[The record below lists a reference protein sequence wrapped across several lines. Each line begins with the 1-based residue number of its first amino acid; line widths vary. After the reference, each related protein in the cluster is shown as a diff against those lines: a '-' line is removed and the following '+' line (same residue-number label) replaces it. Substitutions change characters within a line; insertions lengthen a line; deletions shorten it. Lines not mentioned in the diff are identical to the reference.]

1 MVTLL
6 HSLYADW
13 LRHPAVIPPR
23 LGDLRPA
30 GWSRGRR
37 RLWMT
42 HMGFTLFTACLIL
55 WARSWR
61 TVTYVCCPSFL
72 WTLLT
77 STREEGY
84 GAGGIS
90 CSRWSVRGDV
100 TRQTSGMFF
109 QLLRIITRHDLLP
122 YVTLRKRQTGLQ
134 SCQFH
139 FWEMIMYS
147 ESTVSTLCKIFGKVH
162 M

>member
-13 LRHPAVIPPR
+13 LRRPAVIPPR

-109 QLLRIITRHDLLP
+109 SCSASSLAMTCCRTSRCARD
-122 YVTLRKRQTGLQ
+122 RQVCNLVNFTFERWLCTVNLQ
-134 SCQFH
+134 FQHSAK
-139 FWEMIMYS
+139 Y
-147 ESTVSTLCKIFGKVH
+147 FGKVH